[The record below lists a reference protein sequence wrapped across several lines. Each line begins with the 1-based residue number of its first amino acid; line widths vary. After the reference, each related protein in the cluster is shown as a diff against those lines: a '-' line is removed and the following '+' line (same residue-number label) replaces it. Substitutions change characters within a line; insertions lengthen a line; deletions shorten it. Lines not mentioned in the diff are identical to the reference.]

1 VIDYLALNF
10 NKNYKIKYYKII
22 IMIIH
27 IEGFDQN
34 NNFINKYIN
43 IQNKKLKELK
53 GWTCYDWFKDGFQL
67 DDEYNDWKDNDN
79 YEIIFNNR
87 YINLYIKI
95 NNKLVMSPLISITST
110 IEELKDILSIKD
122 NIYFKQIKLKDNK
135 TLDDYGINN
144 METISVM
151 SNIYSSPSLEC

>member
-1 VIDYLALNF
+1 
-10 NKNYKIKYYKII
+10 
-22 IMIIH
+22 MIIH

-53 GWTCYDWFKDGFQL
+53 AWACYDWFKDGKQL
-67 DDEYNDWKDNDN
+67 DCDYNSWKENDT
-79 YEIIFNNR
+79 YEIIFNNQ

-95 NNKLVMSPLISITST
+95 NNKLVISPLISITST
-110 IEELKDILSIKD
+110 IKEIKDILSIKD

-135 TLDDYGINN
+135 TLDYYGINN

-151 SNIYSSPSLEC
+151 NNVYSSPSLEC

>member
-1 VIDYLALNF
+1 
-10 NKNYKIKYYKII
+10 
-22 IMIIH
+22 MIIH

-43 IQNKKLKELK
+43 IQNKKLKELN
-53 GWTCYDWFKDGFQL
+53 GWSCYDWFKDGYQL
-67 DDEYNDWKDNDN
+67 DDDYDEWKDNDN
-79 YEIIFNNR
+79 YEIIFNNK
-87 YINLYIKI
+87 YINLYIRK
-95 NNKLVMSPLISITST
+95 NNKVVISPLISTTST

-144 METISVM
+144 MDTLSVM
-151 SNIYSSPSLEC
+151 SIVYSSPSLEC